1 VSDGEESQRTQS
13 DEPDIVLVDDEGQ
26 EHQFYLYQVVEVEES
41 SYALLQPAESDS
53 ELIILRF
60 EGEGDE
66 TSLVSISDEEW
77 ELVAA
82 ALDGRSVDES

>member
-1 VSDGEESQRTQS
+1 MSDGEESQRTQS